1 MLHKNFAIVTRTLV
15 DKLTR
20 VKGKGETYGLLD
32 LATGSARLRA
42 RWYQVSAKEKDRW
55 EHDYYYRGRGVEP
68 PTLGGWRSIKFKF
81 KEPPRSLVD
90 TPCIIRI
97 CTERPR
103 GPHPTLGEVP
113 RWVVYIDR
121 MTGPADRVV
130 RLLDVWRNEEDC
142 LFELPYEKGQYGRFL
157 WSHRLS
163 LFTRYGERQ
172 LPRLV
177 IYHPVLED
185 LRPDGWSDTEKT
197 IEEAA
202 REEGL
207 EL

>member
-1 MLHKNFAIVTRTLV
+1 MLHKNFAIVTRALV
-15 DKLTR
+15 NKLTR
-20 VKGKGETYGLLD
+20 VKGEGETYGLID
-32 LATGSARLRA
+32 QADASAYLRK
-42 RWYQVSAKEKDRW
+42 RWYDASNREKERW
-55 EHDYYYRGRGVEP
+55 IRAWERGRGAEP

-81 KEPPRSLVD
+81 DEPPHDLINI
-90 TPCIIRI
+90 PCIIRI
-97 CTERPR
+97 CTEKPR
-103 GPHPTLGEVP
+103 KPHPTLGEVP

-130 RLLDVWRNEEDC
+130 RLVDVWRNEEDC
-142 LFELPYEKGQYGRFL
+142 LFELPYEKGQYGRFF

-163 LFTRYGERQ
+163 LFTGYGERQ

-185 LRPDGWSDTEKT
+185 LRPDGWSDTEET